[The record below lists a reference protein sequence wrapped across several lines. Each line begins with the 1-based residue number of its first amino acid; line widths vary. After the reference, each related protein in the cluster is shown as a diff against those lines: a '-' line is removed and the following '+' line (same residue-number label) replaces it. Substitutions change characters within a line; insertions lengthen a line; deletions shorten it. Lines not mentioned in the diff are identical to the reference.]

1 MTHLYGGFTNYG
13 QNIGIIMLDTRFPRI
28 PGDIG
33 NANTYPGI
41 HVRYKIVKDA
51 FSRRIMGQDPDPELL
66 KPFIDAAKELEAEGC
81 RAITT
86 SCGFLAKFQKE
97 LAAAVN
103 IPVFSSGMMLAH
115 LAKQM
120 IGPDKKVAVFT
131 ERAWNLTE
139 EHFTSLGFTSKEADI
154 VVMGM
159 LEGSR
164 FPALF
169 IDDGIEEDLEV
180 LEDCMREITERCMRE
195 HPDVGAIVF
204 ECTNFGPFAKLV
216 RDIAKVPVFGINLL
230 VEMMAAAVDP
240 PVYPPYN

>member
-1 MTHLYGGFTNYG
+1 MTHLYGGYTTYG
-13 QNIGIIMLDTRFPRI
+13 QPIGILMLDTRFPRI

-33 NANTYPGI
+33 NAKTYPGI
-41 HVRYKIVKDA
+41 GVRYKFVKNA
-51 FSRRIMGQDPDPELL
+51 QASRIMGQSPDPELL
-66 KPFIDAAKELEAEGC
+66 EPFIEAARELEAEGC

-103 IPVFSSGMMLAH
+103 IPVFSSGIMLAH

-120 IGPDKKVAVFT
+120 IGPGKKVAVFT
-131 ERAWNLTE
+131 ERAWNITE
-139 EHFTSLGFTSKEADI
+139 EHFTSLGFTSEEAGI
-154 VVMGM
+154 VVVGM

-169 IDDGIEEDLEV
+169 IDGGIEEDLEV
-180 LEDCMREITERCMRE
+180 LQDCMREITERCMRE

-204 ECTNFGPFAKLV
+204 ECTNFGPFTKLV
-216 RDIAKVPVFGINLL
+216 HDIAKVPVFGVNLL
-230 VEMMAAAVDP
+230 VQMMAAAVDP
-240 PVYPPYN
+240 PTYPVD